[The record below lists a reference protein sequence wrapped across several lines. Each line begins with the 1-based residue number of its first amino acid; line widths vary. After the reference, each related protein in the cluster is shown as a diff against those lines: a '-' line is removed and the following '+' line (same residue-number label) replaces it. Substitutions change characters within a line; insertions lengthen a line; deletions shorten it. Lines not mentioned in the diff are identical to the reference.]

1 MTTITGAAAV
11 PRLPAWLGYAVAAG
25 VTFLGLVALRAAGL
39 HDGLLY
45 PDGYQYL
52 LMAQGIAE
60 HLEPAVTLGQGG
72 DVFTPNVD
80 AALKPL
86 FPALVALAS
95 VLGVSP
101 ADAARAITVLA
112 GAAVPVLTGLL
123 ALRLGAGRVAAA
135 VAALLCAVSPT
146 LVYWS
151 GYTGPDPLAQALALG
166 AALTL
171 LHRRPVVGGA
181 LAGLCMLTRID
192 YAIVALAAFAAAVAV
207 RSLRREAIRSAASG
221 VLVAVVIVGL
231 VRPPMELPP
240 AAAIVG
246 SLVLAGLAAVLL
258 LAAGRI
264 GGLWAACIAV
274 SVLAP
279 LALLDGGA
287 WSAVARQDW
296 PLLLLALAG
305 LALCLRARGTRSIA
319 LRIMALSLPL
329 AALYWVKNP
338 GLERYVAQLVPELA
352 LVAALGLGT
361 LGRRATCR
369 SDCCVRARH
378 RRHRAVEPA
387 GHRSRFVPGAR
398 PRARARTRRSTRDCR
413 SRRVWVPPAGAAHPQ
428 AAARCRGPRAPGRRR
443 ARVRTR
449 GARRRRA
456 APEDSRHHRLP
467 PAGRHGRPPAGA
479 AVPGSRRQ
487 SALELVRQDVDEA
500 AGKSLQHRPRQLRL
514 FFEQRREV
522 IAANRETAD
531 IRQRSYSGNAVCL
544 GNEQR
549 QLTEELPRPEL
560 SVELAAPFHHYAT
573 FLDDEHAGARVV
585 RHREHGYRR
594 HFDLRREL
602 CHATERLV
610 REAREQRNV
619 PQAIEVS
626 HLCFISR
633 SARQLLA
640 SRRLTSP
647 VRGRLRFRR

>member
-1 MTTITGAAAV
+1 MTTITGAVAV
-11 PRLPAWLGYAVAAG
+11 PRLPAWLGYAVATG

-52 LMAQGIAE
+52 LMARGIAE

-72 DVFTPNVD
+72 DVFAPNVD
-80 AALKPL
+80 AAVKPF

-101 ADAARAITVLA
+101 ADAGRAITVLA

-231 VRPPMELPP
+231 VRPPVELPP

-246 SLVLAGLAAVLL
+246 SLGLAGLAAVLL
-258 LAAGRI
+258 LVAGRV
-264 GGLWAACIAV
+264 GGLWAACIAASIV
-274 SVLAP
+274 AP

-305 LALCLRARGTRSIA
+305 LALCLRALGTRSIA

-329 AALYWVKNP
+329 AVLYWVKNP
-338 GLERYVAQLVPELA
+338 GLERYVAQLLPELA

-361 LGRRATCR
+361 LGRTRLAMATAASAFVTAGIALSSQPVIGVDSFQELAPALERA
-369 SDCCVRARH
+369 
-378 RRHRAVEPA
+378 PA
-387 GHRSRFVPGAR
+387 GPLVTATPDAYGFLLPERPVRRLQAGAEGLVLLDGA
-398 PRARARTRRSTRDCR
+398 ARAY
-413 SRRVWVPPAGAAHPQ
+413 
-428 AAARCRGPRAPGRRR
+428 APG
-443 ARVRTR
+443 VHVE
-449 GARRRRA
+449 G
-456 APEDSRHHRLP
+456 
-467 PAGRHGRPPAGA
+467 
-479 AVPGSRRQ
+479 
-487 SALELVRQDVDEA
+487 
-500 AGKSLQHRPRQLRL
+500 QL
-514 FFEQRREV
+514 
-522 IAANRETAD
+522 
-531 IRQRSYSGNAVCL
+531 
-544 GNEQR
+544 
-549 QLTEELPRPEL
+549 
-560 SVELAAPFHHYAT
+560 
-573 FLDDEHAGARVV
+573 
-585 RHREHGYRR
+585 
-594 HFDLRREL
+594 LRRIPVL
-602 CHATERLV
+602 TGFRRPDGAVDR
-610 REAREQRNV
+610 RPA
-619 PQAIEVS
+619 
-626 HLCFISR
+626 
-633 SARQLLA
+633 LLY
-640 SRRLTSP
+640 
-647 VRGRLRFRR
+647 RGRVASIR